1 MKTFNMLAVLFSAV
15 ALTAGGRATG
25 EPAPTVASGDW
36 VVAYQSDFKNAKA
49 TEADWRCR
57 LGEMKTGDGKL
68 VLLPKERK
76 KRIWLI
82 LDPLVFPGSFRVEI
96 TGSVIAGAKPESLGF
111 NICINTYRDEVSSGY
126 LLQFGAKGNTCSLL
140 RRNGKVVEETINR
153 DVRPVSGRS
162 YDIVAEKVDG
172 RISLWVDGTLAFSYT
187 DPAPLGDATC
197 DSLGL
202 HAQACTLSMEK
213 IAIRTRQGHPED
225 VYTPLTA
232 PAGSPQ
238 VALKGMVVWEQNPSG
253 KDGIGSHQVLYAME
267 GTTEI
272 AATWE
277 KLMRDYWPG
286 EAMDCD
292 QARQFDDGVTKL
304 CKYYL
309 APHQAATRQFR
320 IYGHYSAYPVEVT
333 GTAFEKGG
341 RRWLIPTG
349 IKDTKLVYPEKM
361 LALDKPFAM
370 PGKEP
375 LVLKIDDKL
384 SLKCVLLPAGRYL
397 QGAPYYQLARAPCE
411 DPHEV
416 VLTKAFWMAE
426 IPVTQE
432 MFESVT
438 GKNPCRGNPKCNLG
452 PQCPVEVVP
461 YAAIEEFCRIVSE
474 RNHRRVRLPT
484 YGEWEYA
491 DRVGTSSPCFVEK
504 YRDQVSNIG
513 ADTKDDPAMRNCPVK
528 TAKPSAWGLYDMLT
542 CGEHQVSD
550 WGRDNSHEKEVDPIG
565 PTRNEAWG
573 GNDPIHLAAGFR
585 WGGARPRPN
594 ILGCAHPDGQGYECL
609 TIFRVAVDATPE
621 EIAEMEK
628 QAKK

>member
-1 MKTFNMLAVLFSAV
+1 MKTFNMFSVLFSAV
-15 ALTAGGRATG
+15 ALAAGCRTAG
-25 EPAPTVASGDW
+25 ETVQAVSAGDW
-36 VVAYQSDFKNAKA
+36 VVAYQSDFTNAKA
-49 TEADWRCR
+49 IADNWRCR

-82 LDPLVFPGSFRVEI
+82 LDPLVFPGSFRAEI

-153 DVRPVSGRS
+153 NVHPVSGKS
-162 YDIVAEKVDG
+162 YDIVAEKMGG
-172 RISLWVDGTLAFSYT
+172 RISLWVDGALVFSYA

-202 HAQACTLSMEK
+202 HAQGCTLSVEK
-213 IAIRTRQGHPED
+213 IAIRTRQGCPED
-225 VYTPLTA
+225 VYTPLIA

-238 VALKGMVVWEQNPSG
+238 VALKGMVAWEQNPSG
-253 KDGIGSHQVLYAME
+253 KDDVGSHQVLYAIE
-267 GTTEI
+267 GTPEI
-272 AATWE
+272 ATFWE
-277 KLMRDYWPG
+277 KLMRDCWPG
-286 EAMDCD
+286 EAMNCD
-292 QARQFDDGVTKL
+292 QARQFEDGVMKL

-320 IYGHYSAYPVEVT
+320 LYGQYSFYPVEVT
-333 GTAFEKGG
+333 GAVLERDGC
-341 RRWLIPTG
+341 RWLVPNG
-349 IKDTKLVYPEKM
+349 MKDTKLVYPEKM
-361 LALDKPFAM
+361 FTPDKPFAM

-375 LVLKIDDKL
+375 LVLKMDDKL

-397 QGAPYYQLARAPCE
+397 QGAPVYQWARAPGE
-411 DPHEV
+411 DTHEV
-416 VLTKAFWMAE
+416 VLTKPFWMAE

-452 PQCPVEVVP
+452 PQCPVEVAP
-461 YAAIEEFCRIVSE
+461 YADIEEFCRIVSE
-474 RNHRRVRLPT
+474 RNHRWVRLPT
-484 YGEWEYA
+484 YSEWEYA
-491 DRVGTSSPCFVEK
+491 GRVGTSSPCFVEK
-504 YRDQVSNIG
+504 YKDQVSTIG
-513 ADTKDDPAMRNCPVK
+513 ADTKDDPPTRNCPVK
-528 TAKPSAWGLYDMLT
+528 TAKPNAWGLYDMLT
-542 CGEHQVSD
+542 WSQHVVSD
-550 WGRDNSHEKEVDPIG
+550 WSHGNSHEKEVDPIG
-565 PTRNEAWG
+565 PPRNESWG
-573 GNDPIHLAAGFR
+573 GKDPTHLAAGFR
-585 WGGARPRPN
+585 WERARPRPN
-594 ILGCAHPDGQGYECL
+594 ILGSAELDGQGHECL

-621 EIAEMEK
+621 EIAELEK

>member
-1 MKTFNMLAVLFSAV
+1 MKMFNLLAALFSAV
-15 ALTAGGRATG
+15 VLAASCRTAGETAL
-25 EPAPTVASGDW
+25 AVSSGDW

-397 QGAPYYQLARAPCE
+397 
-411 DPHEV
+411 
-416 VLTKAFWMAE
+416 
-426 IPVTQE
+426 
-432 MFESVT
+432 
-438 GKNPCRGNPKCNLG
+438 
-452 PQCPVEVVP
+452 
-461 YAAIEEFCRIVSE
+461 
-474 RNHRRVRLPT
+474 
-484 YGEWEYA
+484 
-491 DRVGTSSPCFVEK
+491 
-504 YRDQVSNIG
+504 
-513 ADTKDDPAMRNCPVK
+513 
-528 TAKPSAWGLYDMLT
+528 
-542 CGEHQVSD
+542 
-550 WGRDNSHEKEVDPIG
+550 
-565 PTRNEAWG
+565 
-573 GNDPIHLAAGFR
+573 
-585 WGGARPRPN
+585 
-594 ILGCAHPDGQGYECL
+594 
-609 TIFRVAVDATPE
+609 
-621 EIAEMEK
+621 
-628 QAKK
+628 